1 MPVNTLKEEDLE
13 YFTGSETW
21 YRHGLVR
28 TIIYTDGAKYVA
40 EAGGA
45 YWLLDEIALAQKFN
59 AKVKAEPFQVWQLA
73 VSDSKGVLT
82 CDDGNGNIAYTKEIP
97 FTDFPLP
104 EIKFYFTDNVILLP
118 SEY

>member
-1 MPVNTLKEEDLE
+1 VSVKTLKPEDLE
-13 YFTGSETW
+13 SFIGSENW
-21 YRHGLVR
+21 YRHWLVPS
-28 TIIYTDGAKYVA
+28 IIYTDGARYVA
-40 EAGGA
+40 DTGGA
-45 YWLLDEIALAQKFN
+45 HWLLDEIALAQKFN
-59 AKVKAEPFQVWQLA
+59 AKVKTEPFQMWKLE

-82 CDDGNGNIAYTKEIP
+82 CDDGDDNIVFTKEIP